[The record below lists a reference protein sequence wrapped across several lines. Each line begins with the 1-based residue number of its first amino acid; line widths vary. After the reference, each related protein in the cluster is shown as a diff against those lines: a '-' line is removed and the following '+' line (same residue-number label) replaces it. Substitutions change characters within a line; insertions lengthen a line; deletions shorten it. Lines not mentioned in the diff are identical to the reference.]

1 MKFLVCRGIV
11 AQAGP
16 RFLIL
21 LVSTSQMLGLQVEG
35 TISIL
40 ENYFPLNFKV
50 FFKIK
55 YTTLILHYYNIMER
69 TFSQF

>member
-21 LVSTSQMLGLQVEG
+21 LGSTSQMLGLQVEG

-50 FFKIK
+50 FFK
-55 YTTLILHYYNIMER
+55 
-69 TFSQF
+69 

>member
-1 MKFLVCRGIV
+1 MEETFVERRRRNMKFLVCRGIV

-21 LVSTSQMLGLQVEG
+21 LGSTSQMLGLQVEG

-50 FFKIK
+50 FFK
-55 YTTLILHYYNIMER
+55 
-69 TFSQF
+69 